1 MDHLSHYLAQNDHH
15 LIVCVDEDELG
26 LPFMTINLSQ
36 LSWPSGLHVKSHPPD
51 GAAAVY
57 FPKTRT

>member
-15 LIVCVDEDELG
+15 LIVSVDEDELE

-36 LSWPSGLHVKSHPPD
+36 LSRPSGLHVKSHPPY
-51 GAAAVY
+51 AAAVY